1 MVSNDK
7 IAKLQLLLCELKLEQ
22 RHVNTDINKLLK
34 NNKTVDFFQ
43 AKRLN
48 NMRQGLAKKI
58 NTVESNID
66 PNIIA

>member
-1 MVSNDK
+1 MTSNDK

-22 RHVNTDINKLLK
+22 RHVNTDMNKLLK
-34 NNKTVDFFQ
+34 TGKTIDFFQ

-58 NTVESNID
+58 NNVEANID

>member
-1 MVSNDK
+1 MTSNDK

-22 RHVNTDINKLLK
+22 RHVNTDMNKLLK
-34 NNKTVDFFQ
+34 TGKTIDFFQ

-58 NTVESNID
+58 NTVEANID